1 MSVQFGKCSFDGKPV
16 DRQEFDRVRPVLAPY
31 GPDGEGTYCTDNIA
45 ILYRAFHTTRESRN
59 EVQPHVTASGL
70 IVTWDGR
77 LDNRNEMVSQ
87 LRLVTD
93 SSDVA
98 IVAVAYERWGTD
110 AFSKLIGD
118 WSISIWNSTHRSL
131 ILAKDFVGIRPLYYS
146 VENGEVRWS
155 TILDPLVLFASHS
168 LKLEEEYIA
177 GWLSFFPDAHL
188 TPYVGIHSVPPSSFV
203 QITKDVQTIRKYW
216 DFDPGKQIR
225 YRTDAEYEEHFRSAF
240 AAAVRRRLRSDHPIL
255 AELSGGMDSSSIVCM
270 ADTLIAGGESEA
282 PRLDTLSY
290 YDNSEPNW
298 NERPYFTKVEE
309 KRGRPGY
316 HVDIA
321 ARQNGGFE
329 LSSGRF
335 PATPASSARR
345 DQQFL
350 ACLVQT
356 GIRVVLSGT
365 GGDEVTGGV
374 PTPTPE
380 LEDLLASA
388 HFIQLAHRLKAWS
401 LNKRAPWFHLLLEAL
416 GRFLP
421 PAVIRIPQSRKPAP
435 WVDPEFAKRN
445 QTALKGYESRVR
457 LFGPPPSFQENLLTL
472 DALRRQLAC
481 DTLSTE
487 PCYEKRYPYLD
498 RNLLEFLFA
507 IPREQLVRPGQ
518 RRSLMRRSLVGIV
531 PDEIL
536 QRRRKAFAGRS
547 MRAALLEQCPISEG
561 SSEQL
566 LCSSLGIVDESGFAE
581 CLQRF
586 RQEHEFPIV
595 PFMRTIGLEL
605 WLRQVRLSKTC
616 DCGQLLDMSRRL
628 ETTKKISS
636 QLRNFTKKGGDTY
649 GIQQTGNPADW

>member
-1 MSVQFGKCSFDGKPV
+1 M
-16 DRQEFDRVRPVLAPY
+16 
-31 GPDGEGTYCTDNIA
+31 
-45 ILYRAFHTTRESRN
+45 
-59 EVQPHVTASGL
+59 
-70 IVTWDGR
+70 
-77 LDNRNEMVSQ
+77 
-87 LRLVTD
+87 
-93 SSDVA
+93 
-98 IVAVAYERWGTD
+98 
-110 AFSKLIGD
+110 
-118 WSISIWNSTHRSL
+118 
-131 ILAKDFVGIRPLYYS
+131 
-146 VENGEVRWS
+146 
-155 TILDPLVLFASHS
+155 
-168 LKLEEEYIA
+168 
-177 GWLSFFPDAHL
+177 
-188 TPYVGIHSVPPSSFV
+188 
-203 QITKDVQTIRKYW
+203 
-216 DFDPGKQIR
+216 
-225 YRTDAEYEEHFRSAF
+225 
-240 AAAVRRRLRSDHPIL
+240 
-255 AELSGGMDSSSIVCM
+255 
-270 ADTLIAGGESEA
+270 
-282 PRLDTLSY
+282 
-290 YDNSEPNW
+290 
-298 NERPYFTKVEE
+298 
-309 KRGRPGY
+309 
-316 HVDIA
+316 
-321 ARQNGGFE
+321 
-329 LSSGRF
+329 
-335 PATPASSARR
+335 
-345 DQQFL
+345 
-350 ACLVQT
+350 
-356 GIRVVLSGT
+356 LSGT